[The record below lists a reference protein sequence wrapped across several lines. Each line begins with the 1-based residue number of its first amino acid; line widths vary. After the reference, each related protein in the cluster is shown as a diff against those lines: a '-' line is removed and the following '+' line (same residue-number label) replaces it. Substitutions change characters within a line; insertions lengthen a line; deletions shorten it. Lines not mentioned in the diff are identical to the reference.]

1 MRRCRSDESAD
12 DAEER
17 LPAAKDDREELG
29 SANEGARRLRDED
42 FDELMA
48 ACDTAKNAVK
58 KDKAISRATRNISD
72 DEVDVSTDDVPPPV
86 RTTRAAR
93 PRDEQPE
100 SPLQKA
106 EEPQPISQIPPPVE
120 RAERARRAAR
130 SASPDE
136 RVDRSQRPARLT
148 SPVEKAEKAPR
159 ALDKQVTNS

>member
-1 MRRCRSDESAD
+1 M
-12 DAEER
+12 EE
-17 LPAAKDDREELG
+17 
-29 SANEGARRLRDED
+29 ARRLRDED

-106 EEPQPISQIPPPVE
+106 EEPQPISQIPLQWREQNGHEEPLAQRLPTRGSTV
-120 RAERARRAAR
+120 ARG
-130 SASPDE
+130 P
-136 RVDRSQRPARLT
+136 QG
-148 SPVEKAEKAPR
+148 
-159 ALDKQVTNS
+159 